1 MFFPFSQTSSVHATD
16 AFACFFKDMVLPS
29 AARFVP
35 KPPPHAHKLILF
47 DVMDTLIADP
57 FFRGF
62 EKDLF
67 GLEGGIK
74 SLFAIKDQKS
84 FIAFEKGEITE
95 DQHFATYFT
104 DRRECDGDTV
114 INYMF
119 RRYEWLPGMKEL
131 CTELQDAGVQMA
143 ACSNCAPQQ
152 P

>member
-1 MFFPFSQTSSVHATD
+1 MRSRVLQRI
-16 AFACFFKDMVLPS
+16 MVLPS

-74 SLFAIKDQKS
+74 NLFAIKDQKS